1 MRSDLM
7 VITDKKQL
15 DDAISYAMHS
25 LYLEGFNVTAD
36 VEKNV
41 RAVLTGQLSMKELLE
56 KIKDA

>member
-1 MRSDLM
+1 M
-7 VITDKKQL
+7 VINDKKQL